1 MPTLQRPFPPL
12 SAVLVARYVSS
23 LGPSVQRPTVPP
35 TRVLMERRCRA
46 TRGSNFPGSF
56 GSSSWV
62 PRACFEWSATTSR
75 CDVVPGACGVCWQ
88 NDGGQQ

>member
-46 TRGSNFPGSF
+46 STG
-56 GSSSWV
+56 
-62 PRACFEWSATTSR
+62 ATTSR